1 MRRITI
7 SIFTLL
13 LAGLM
18 VSPALAANV
27 HFKGGDPILVDN
39 GLTATISGA
48 LAGLGNEDVKIT
60 VTAVGSGTATCTNP
74 GGNQAPGQNKIRLT
88 LTGNQTISANEIKN
102 GNVSFSVTTAGPGP
116 VTARQAGCPNNNW
129 TAEVTDVV
137 FTSYTV
143 VVEQG
148 GKVVLRQ
155 TFQV

>member
-7 SIFTLL
+7 SIFALL

-27 HFKGGDPILVDN
+27 HFKGGNPVLVDN
-39 GLTATISGA
+39 GLTATVSGA
-48 LAGLGNEDVKIT
+48 LTGLGNQDVTIT
-60 VTAVGSGTATCTNP
+60 VAATGSGTATCTNP
-74 GGNQAPGQNKIRLT
+74 GGNTAPGQNKIRLT
-88 LTGNQTISANEIKN
+88 LSGDQTFSANEIKN
-102 GNVSFSVTTAGPGP
+102 GNLSFSITTAGPGP

-129 TAEVTDVV
+129 TAEITDVV

-143 VVEQG
+143 TVVQG
-148 GKVVLRQ
+148 GRTVLKE